1 MLPPIKTAWGK
12 LSKTGD
18 ALVSWHPL
26 LDHCRDVAACAEAL
40 LRLPSI
46 RNRLTTLADR
56 PDLPDIWIARI
67 SALSLLHDFGKANV
81 GFQARSGPGATR
93 VGHIDEAAPVLAR
106 ADLWD
111 ALGLAEMDAWG
122 ASLDEALC
130 AILAHHGR
138 PADLSDATAHAGL
151 WESKDGVDPAA
162 TLRELS
168 VAACDAFPAAYG
180 SGGPELPKDPRFW
193 HAVAGLLMLAD
204 WLGSDETAFPYT
216 NPADGERMTFARAR
230 ASRLLREIGFDGT
243 PARQTLP
250 GEISFDAVSSHT
262 PSDIQRR
269 AAEAPGPIVVLEAET
284 GSGKTE
290 AALYRFARLF
300 ADGRVDGLY
309 FALPTRVAASAIYER
324 VRAAVE
330 RLFPP
335 GHRPSVIQAVPGYV
349 RADGITARVL
359 PGFEVQWGDDPHEAL
374 RRARWAAER
383 PKRFLAGAI
392 VIGTIDQALLGTV
405 AVRHAHLRAFS
416 LMRSLLVVDE
426 VHASDAYMERLLT
439 RLLSLHAGAGGEA
452 LLLSATLGAGA
463 RTRLLLAERGRA
475 AAAVPPPDV
484 AADVPYPALSWVE
497 NGQILTRGAA
507 GRANPKTVRLEASVA
522 IDDPHAI
529 AHLALEAAEAGAKV
543 LIVRNT
549 VRGAVAVARVLIE
562 ADPKRLALFRVNGVP
577 TLHHGRFA
585 REDRVMLDR
594 AVEGAVGR
602 ERGPGGLVLVG
613 TQTLEQS
620 LDIDADLLLTDLA
633 PIDVLL
639 QRLGRLHRHD
649 RPRPTTFEA
658 ARAVVLMPADLS
670 GALARVAAGGSGLH
684 GLGGSIYGDLIGLEA
699 TRRLINREAT
709 WEIPA
714 MNRKLV
720 ESGTHEAVIKELCEE
735 LAATDARW
743 RVAWMRRRG
752 EDRAHANA
760 AVAAAIDWSA
770 PFSEFRLHEEALGT
784 RLGLRDAVIEFEE
797 GDWIGPFGR
806 AIRRLVVPGWWR
818 DLADAVVSGARPV
831 DKVSH
836 EAGFSFNLDRFVLR
850 YGPYG
855 LESGGDDV

>member
-1 MLPPIKTAWGK
+1 M
-12 LSKTGD
+12 
-18 ALVSWHPL
+18 
-26 LDHCRDVAACAEAL
+26 
-40 LRLPSI
+40 RLPSI
-46 RNRLTTLADR
+46 RNRLAILAGL
-56 PDLPDIWIARI
+56 PDLPDLWIARI
-67 SALSLLHDFGKANV
+67 SALSLLHDFGKANA
-81 GFQARSGPGATR
+81 GFQARSGLRATR

-106 ADLWD
+106 ADLSD

-138 PADLSDATAHAGL
+138 PADLSNATAHAGW
-151 WESKDGVDPAA
+151 WEPKDGVDPPA

-168 VAACDAFPAAYG
+168 AAARDAFPTAFLPD
-180 SGGPELPKDPRFW
+180 GPDLPKAPAFW

-204 WLGSDETAFPYT
+204 WLGSDETAFPHT
-216 NPADGERMTFARAR
+216 DPADGERMALARER
-230 ASRLLREIGFDGT
+230 ASRLLGEIGFDGT
-243 PARQTLP
+243 PARKDLP
-250 GEISFDAVSSHT
+250 AEIRFDAVSPHT
-262 PSDIQRR
+262 PSEIQRR

-290 AALYRFARLF
+290 AALFRFARLF

-324 VRAAVE
+324 VRDVVE
-330 RLFPP
+330 RLIPP
-335 GHRPSVIQAVPGYV
+335 GRRPSVIQAVPGYV
-349 RADGITARVL
+349 RADGIVARVL
-359 PGFEVQWGDDPHEAL
+359 PGFEVQWSDDPNEAG

-416 LMRSLLVVDE
+416 LMRALLVVDE
-426 VHASDAYMERLLT
+426 VHASDAYMERLLAN
-439 RLLSLHAGAGGEA
+439 LLSLHAGAGGEA

-463 RTRLLLAERGRA
+463 RTRLLLAARRRLA
-475 AAAVPPPDV
+475 AAAVPPPNV

-497 NGQILTRGAA
+497 DGQILTRGAA
-507 GRANPKTVRLEASVA
+507 GRGNPKTVNLEASCA

-529 AHLALEAAEAGAKV
+529 ARLALEAAEAGAKV

-549 VRGAVAVARVLIE
+549 VRGAVAVARVLTE
-562 ADPKRLALFRVNGVP
+562 ANPNHPALFRINGVP

-585 REDRVMLDR
+585 REDRMMLDR
-594 AVEGAVGR
+594 AVEVAVGR

-633 PIDVLL
+633 PVDVLL
-639 QRLGRLHRHD
+639 QRLGRLHRHT
-649 RPRPTTFEA
+649 RPRPTAFKG

-670 GALARVAAGGSGLH
+670 GALARVAVGASGPH

-699 TRRLINREAT
+699 TRQLIDREAT

-714 MNRKLV
+714 MNRRLV
-720 ESGTHEAVIKELCEE
+720 EAGTHEAVIRELCEE
-735 LAATDARW
+735 LAETDPHW

-752 EDRAHANA
+752 EDRAHTNA

-831 DKVSH
+831 DKVPH
-836 EAGFSFNLDRFVLR
+836 EAGFSFRLDRFVLR

-855 LESGGDDV
+855 LQSLGEDA